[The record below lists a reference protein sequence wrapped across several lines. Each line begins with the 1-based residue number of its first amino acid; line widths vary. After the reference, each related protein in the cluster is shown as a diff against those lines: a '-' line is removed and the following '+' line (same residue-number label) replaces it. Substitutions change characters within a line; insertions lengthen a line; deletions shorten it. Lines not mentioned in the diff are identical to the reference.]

1 MTVNHNENYYKTSD
15 LSLATSLSLFS
26 PIEST
31 EIVDNKK
38 VLFVFQKSQELDK
51 LIAMYWR
58 GEIRVEP
65 QQFFSQLKVI
75 KTRIY
80 SQA

>member
-1 MTVNHNENYYKTSD
+1 MLTNEHDNYHKTSD
-15 LSLATSLSLFS
+15 LSLVTTLSLYF

-31 EIVDNKK
+31 ESVGNKK
-38 VLFVFQKSQELDK
+38 VLFVFQKSQKLDD

-58 GEIRVEP
+58 GELRLEP
-65 QQFFSQLKVI
+65 QKFFNQLKVI

-80 SQA
+80 SQT